1 MTPNLRAQRPETLWL
16 LAGGALLL
24 LALAWASWTVVS
36 KYLQA
41 SARLAELE
49 PRHARLAGLL
59 QGSERFV
66 QAEGAVQANL
76 AQFVYPAEGDPS
88 QTGNAALQRVRELAA
103 ARGLRVSS
111 SQAAAPREDQGFDR
125 IGLNLRVEGEWP
137 QLVELLRELP
147 QQRPIIHYAAM
158 QIGVQQ
164 SGRQQPGAPQPVFGQ
179 FDLYVLK
186 ERKP

>member
-1 MTPNLRAQRPETLWL
+1 MSKLRPQRAETLWL
-16 LAGGALLL
+16 LAAALLALLL
-24 LALAWASWTVVS
+24 LVWA
-36 KYLQA
+36 A
-41 SARLAELE
+41 SLTLLKHREAADRLADIE

-59 QGSERFV
+59 QSSDRFV
-66 QAEGAVQANL
+66 QADGVIQANL
-76 AQFVYPAEGDPS
+76 AEFVYPADIDAS

-111 SQAAAPREDQGFDR
+111 SQTAAPRDENGFDR

-137 QLVELLRELP
+137 QLVDLLRELP
-147 QQRPIIHYAAM
+147 QQRPLIYYNAL
-158 QIGVQQ
+158 QIGTQLGGPVQD
-164 SGRQQPGAPQPVFGQ
+164 RAPPVFAQ